1 VGRDLDSS
9 SSRGRITL
17 GHQNDDIVMFKLRK
31 KNKKNLPPLACKIS
45 EKKHED
51 VRLPE
56 LGG

>member
-1 VGRDLDSS
+1 
-9 SSRGRITL
+9 
-17 GHQNDDIVMFKLRK
+17 MFKLRK